1 MWVLPIF
8 LVAKRE
14 WHAKGRRPLW
24 ALGGFGGAMAVTLLT
39 EWYGTAFRYNYPII
53 ERQGGSTV
61 NGGEQLA
68 FVLRNPL
75 RTIAAFWGT
84 LGEND
89 FFIGQLGLF
98 GWKDLPISFLNL
110 TGPLVLLLAA
120 LLRKDAPCAPIL
132 ALIRRTIY

>member
-1 MWVLPIF
+1 MG
-8 LVAKRE
+8 A
-14 WHAKGRRPLW
+14 
-24 ALGGFGGAMAVTLLT
+24 GGFGGAMAVTLLT

-89 FFIGQLGLF
+89 SLLGSSACSA
-98 GWKDLPISFLNL
+98 G
-110 TGPLVLLLAA
+110 
-120 LLRKDAPCAPIL
+120 
-132 ALIRRTIY
+132 RTCLSAF